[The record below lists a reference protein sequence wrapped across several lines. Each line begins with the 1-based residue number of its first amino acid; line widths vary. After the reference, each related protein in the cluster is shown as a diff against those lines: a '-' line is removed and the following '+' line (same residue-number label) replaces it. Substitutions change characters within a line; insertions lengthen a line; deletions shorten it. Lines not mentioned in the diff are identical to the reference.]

1 MTHSEDSTIVVFVFF
16 NIVRGLF
23 SVIFC
28 SARRLFRVHPDRLSA
43 IIALVL
49 LGFCLPGC
57 SGKSNIVTAIA
68 INPGHPNVLFIATND
83 AVYKTRDDGAAWI
96 PVTEGLGHARILSLA
111 IHPTNISTVYAGT
124 LGDAVY
130 RSMDGGHRW
139 SIINAGMKEHVT
151 YVNTF
156 AFHPKNPEIILA
168 ATTVGIFETKNGG
181 LMWEEL
187 SNKGMDSVYVV
198 AAVIDPVETETLYA
212 GTSGGV
218 YKTTNGGMN
227 WVPINRGLIE
237 GEFRTALALGI
248 NSLLMDPADR
258 MTLYAGSTRG
268 VFKTSDGGSAWMK
281 IQEGMGERFV
291 AAIVL
296 HPAEPNVLYAGT
308 QNGVYKTTDA
318 GGRWEQRSNGL
329 TNLNIR
335 SLAIHPKDSDVLYA
349 GTQGGLFKTTDGGV
363 RWIALTVRP
372 TPSARPPK
380 L

>member
-1 MTHSEDSTIVVFVFF
+1 MIFYSA
-16 NIVRGLF
+16 RGLF
-23 SVIFC
+23 GS
-28 SARRLFRVHPDRLSA
+28 RPDGWRSLVG
-43 IIALVL
+43 IAFL
-49 LGFCLPGC
+49 CLTLQGC

-68 INPGHPNVLFIATND
+68 INPGHPNILFIATND
-83 AVYKTRDDGAAWI
+83 AVYKTRDDGATWI
-96 PVTEGLGHARILSLA
+96 TVTEGLGHARILSLA
-111 IHPTNISTVYAGT
+111 IHPTNPSTVYAGT

-130 RSMDGGHRW
+130 RSVDGGNRW

-156 AFHPKNPEIILA
+156 VFHPKNPEIFLA

-198 AAVIDPVETETLYA
+198 SAAIDPIETEILYA

-227 WVPINRGLIE
+227 WVPINQGLIE

-248 NSLLMDPADR
+248 NSLRMDPANR

-268 VFKTSDGGSAWMK
+268 AFKTSDGGSTWMK

-296 HPAEPNVLYAGT
+296 HPIEPNVLYAGT

-318 GGRWEQRSNGL
+318 GGRWEPLSNGL
-329 TNLNIR
+329 ANLSIR
-335 SLAIHPKDSDVLYA
+335 SLAMHPKDPNILYA
-349 GTQGGLFKTTDGGV
+349 GTQGGLFKTVNGGGGWV
-363 RWIALTVRP
+363 MLTFG
-372 TPSARPPK
+372 K
-380 L
+380 

>member
-1 MTHSEDSTIVVFVFF
+1 VIFYSA
-16 NIVRGLF
+16 RGL
-23 SVIFC
+23 SI
-28 SARRLFRVHPDRLSA
+28 SRPGWWRRL
-43 IIALVL
+43 IGIAL
-49 LGFCLPGC
+49 LGVTLTGC
-57 SGKSNIVTAIA
+57 GGKSNFVTAIA
-68 INPGHPNVLFIATND
+68 INPGHPNVIFIATHD
-83 AVYKTRDDGAAWI
+83 AVYKTRDDGATWI
-96 PVTEGLGHARILSLA
+96 TATEGLGNTRILSLA
-111 IHPTNISTVYAGT
+111 IHPINTSTIYAGT

-130 RSMDGGHRW
+130 RSVDGGNRW
-139 SIINAGMKEHVT
+139 SIINAGMKEHVS
-151 YVNTF
+151 YVNAF
-156 AFHPKNPEIILA
+156 VFHPKNPEIFLA

-198 AAVIDPVETETLYA
+198 AAVIDPVETEVLYA

-218 YKTTNGGMN
+218 YKTMNGGMN

-268 VFKTSDGGSAWMK
+268 AFKTSDGGSTWMK

-318 GGRWEQRSNGL
+318 GGRWEPWSNGL
-329 TNLNIR
+329 ANLSIR
-335 SLAIHPKDSDVLYA
+335 SLMIHPKDPSILYA
-349 GTQGGLFKTTDGGV
+349 GTQGGLFKTVDGGAN
-363 RWIALTVRP
+363 WTALTVR
-372 TPSARPPK
+372 SKR
-380 L
+380 